1 MLTHKEL
8 KGRALERTAVK
19 AEYERLEEEFAFLDE
34 FLKAR
39 AAAGITQAELAERI
53 GTTQSAIAR
62 LESGGG
68 KHSPSLATLRKYA
81 RALGCRLELRL
92 VQDPKPRKR
101 GGVTTRSRRASRKRS
116 AA

>member
-8 KGRALERTAVK
+8 KVRALKRTDVK
-19 AEYERLEEEFAFLDE
+19 AEYDQLEDEFSFLDE

-39 AAAGITQAELAERI
+39 AAAGITQAEVAERI

-62 LESGGG
+62 LESGNG

-81 RALGCRLELRL
+81 NALGCRLELKL
-92 VQDPKPRKR
+92 INE
-101 GGVTTRSRRASRKRS
+101 TREGEGANH
-116 AA
+116 

>member
-1 MLTHKEL
+1 
-8 KGRALERTAVK
+8 
-19 AEYERLEEEFAFLDE
+19 
-34 FLKAR
+34 
-39 AAAGITQAELAERI
+39 
-53 GTTQSAIAR
+53 

>member
-1 MLTHKEL
+1 MLTHHEL
-8 KGRALERTAVK
+8 KERALERANVK
-19 AEYERLEEEFAFLDE
+19 AEYERLDEEFSLVDE

-39 AAAGITQAELAERI
+39 AAAGLTQAELAKRI

-81 RALGCRLELRL
+81 RALGCRLELKL
-92 VQDPKPRKR
+92 ITEDQKTDVLN
-101 GGVTTRSRRASRKRS
+101 G
-116 AA
+116 